1 MRRIINL
8 FKEPIYKDDLLNAV
22 VYGLLHMVLFSI
34 LGGAIQFF
42 VGVNL
47 GVTFSIVIYMVAYM
61 IGKGIADKISTYHI
75 LYSLLSVIFFVFGYL
90 IYKASFYAFVTR
102 DIMLSIKFIF
112 SFEGVMTILLS
123 FLNINSYSGIG
134 IIYNIIDII
143 FIVFCFITAWRL
155 PQRRG

>member
-1 MRRIINL
+1 MRRIINQ

-61 IGKGIADKISTYHI
+61 IGKGIVDKIYTYHI
-75 LYSLLSVIFFVFGYL
+75 VYSLLSVVLFVFGYL

-102 DIMLSIKFIF
+102 DILLSIKFIF
-112 SFEGVMTILLS
+112 SFEGVINLLFS
-123 FLNINSYSGIG
+123 FLNFNLSDGIG
-134 IIYNIIDII
+134 IIYNIIDILI
-143 FIVFCFITAWRL
+143 IAYCFITAWKL
-155 PQRRG
+155 PQRRK